1 MNWGFDAS
9 RLLAVVHKTLYII
22 TAAYQISHIITA
34 VWIAFIKAL
43 IFGFSVGFLAS
54 ELRAGNEVRVG
65 S

>member
-1 MNWGFDAS
+1 MIQPVK
-9 RLLAVVHKTLYII
+9 LE
-22 TAAYQISHIITA
+22 AACK
-34 VWIAFIKAL
+34 AFIQAL